1 MTSWV
6 PLAGSAAHRPEAV
19 LTSSVAIGPAETI
32 FQLLATPDAEHEA
45 SETVDPAVDPFSAR
59 HQPLMRMVPSVCGCQ
74 CCQPEFA
81 QVTSTALV
89 PEVPTHLP
97 GTPETRAAAGRSQCS
112 LVELP
117 HGSITGLVP
126 LATLAVGAEPVAR
139 HLPDCGL
146 TSWPSVSASHICRP
160 SLTLHGSNSSLA
172 PPAVLLPIV
181 CRHLPPVLSVPS
193 WTAVQFWFDLPV
205 QLHSWM
211 LVPFAVLPDGSSR
224 HLALPPTC
232 LTVPAVPA
240 VGAARSVQVN
250 VAVPVPPRASVA
262 VTVTLNAPDLLGQ
275 PVTRPVEFID
285 TPVGSPV
292 ALSVAA

>member
-6 PLAGSAAHRPEAV
+6 PLAGSAGAAAGGRVAH
-19 LTSSVAIGPAETI
+19 LVAMARAETI
-32 FQLLATPDAEHEA
+32 FQLLATPAAEHEA

-97 GTPETRAAAGRSQCS
+97 GTPEDEGGSRKQPVLTGRVAARLDHPLGAVGDAGGRSGAGAPTA
-112 LVELP
+112 LP
-117 HGSITGLVP
+117 RLRVDE
-126 LATLAVGAEPVAR
+126 LAVGVGLPHLQAVVDVAR
-139 HLPDCGL
+139 LQLELGAAGGAVAHRLQ
-146 TSWPSVSASHICRP
+146 A
-160 SLTLHGSNSSLA
+160 LA
-172 PPAVLLPIV
+172 AGPERAVLDGG
-181 CRHLPPVLSVPS
+181 PVLVRLAGAAPQLDVGAVRRLAQQVP
-193 WTAVQFWFDLPV
+193 
-205 QLHSWM
+205 
-211 LVPFAVLPDGSSR
+211 SR

-262 VTVTLNAPDLLGQ
+262 VTVTLMRRTCGAS
-275 PVTRPVEFID
+275 R
-285 TPVGSPV
+285 
-292 ALSVAA
+292 